1 MESSTQ
7 IPDQALVLAFETATA
22 VSSVAVFRGPKLL
35 GMIEFHTD
43 KLHAKL
49 LTVMVDQL
57 LRDLGLKPTD
67 LSAVGLSSG
76 PGSYTGL
83 RVGVSTAKGLCMA
96 LDIPLL
102 SMGSLEALAWS
113 VQDLAEELG
122 AWICPMV
129 DARRMEVF
137 CSMFDQHMQVQSQVE
152 AKVVEPGAFEAELA
166 LRRILFVGDG
176 AEKCRGL
183 LQHPNAIVLGGRLS
197 TAACMGKGFWG
208 KLQLGQI
215 EDLVA
220 FEPYY
225 LKDFVATLSQKK
237 YL

>member
-1 MESSTQ
+1 
-7 IPDQALVLAFETATA
+7 
-22 VSSVAVFRGPKLL
+22 
-35 GMIEFHTD
+35 
-43 KLHAKL
+43 
-49 LTVMVDQL
+49 
-57 LRDLGLKPTD
+57 
-67 LSAVGLSSG
+67 
-76 PGSYTGL
+76 
-83 RVGVSTAKGLCMA
+83 MA

-102 SMGSLEALAWS
+102 SMGSMEALAWS

-152 AKVVEPGAFEAELA
+152 AKVVEPGAFEAELG

-197 TAACMGKGFWG
+197 TAASMGKGFWG